1 MIEFDIAIDRWFYLI
16 GYLHM
21 YNRHLNLSLAY
32 IFSHPNIRQRDA
44 SDASQ
49 HTSPTTN
56 PSSPRYFPP
65 DRLQRQKLE

>member
-32 IFSHPNIRQRDA
+32 IFSLPNIRQRDA

-49 HTSPTTN
+49 QYQPYHKSLFSSLLPSRPT
-56 PSSPRYFPP
+56 PAA
-65 DRLQRQKLE
+65 EA